1 MLNRSV
7 PTNRQRAS
15 APFALVAALGLS
27 VTLISGCA
35 STASDPTEMADSSA
49 ALSYEK
55 PEWKTPFWEQK
66 SEAAPS
72 TAAVAAPPTAAST
85 AKPAPAPTYNTSG
98 NAPGGPT
105 PWLIRRV
112 PTEDGRV
119 LVSAGQASGLAVG
132 DELTVHA
139 PGHLL
144 RTSDGQPLAWQ
155 AGPLKGRVRVMDL
168 VGDNLAVVDTVEG
181 DVPTVSDELLL
192 SR

>member
-1 MLNRSV
+1 MPFRSV
-7 PTNRQRAS
+7 STHRPRALK
-15 APFALVAALGLS
+15 PGALAAALGLS
-27 VTLISGCA
+27 ALLLSGCA
-35 STASDPTEMADSSA
+35 NTPSDPTEMADSSA
-49 ALSYEK
+49 ALGYEK

-66 SEAAPS
+66 GESAPS
-72 TAAVAAPPTAAST
+72 TAAVAAPPKAASS
-85 AKPAPAPTYNTSG
+85 AKPVPAPTYTSG
-98 NAPGGPT
+98 SAPGGPT

-119 LVSAGQASGLAVG
+119 LISAGRAAGVAVG

-144 RTSDGQPLAWQ
+144 RTPDGQPLAWQ

-168 VGDNLAVVDTVEG
+168 VGDNLAVVGTVEG
-181 DVPTVSDELLL
+181 DAPTVSDELLL

>member
-7 PTNRQRAS
+7 PTHHQRANK
-15 APFALVAALGLS
+15 PFALVAALSLS
-27 VTLISGCA
+27 VALISGCA
-35 STASDPTEMADSSA
+35 STPSDPTEMADSSA
-49 ALSYEK
+49 ALGYEK

-66 SEAAPS
+66 GEAAPS
-72 TAAVAAPPTAAST
+72 TATVAAPAKAAGNE
-85 AKPAPAPTYNTSG
+85 KPAPAPTYTSG

-112 PTEDGRV
+112 PSDDGRV
-119 LVSAGQASGLAVG
+119 LISAGRAAGVAVG

-144 RTSDGQPLAWQ
+144 RTPDGQPLAWQ

-168 VGDNLAVVDTVEG
+168 VGDNLAVVGTVEG
-181 DVPTVSDELLL
+181 DAPTVSDELLL